1 MKKILGLAAKVAI
14 SFALLYFA
22 VGRVNF
28 DVVAERLARLETGW
42 LAAAIAMV
50 GIQTVVV
57 ALRWR
62 EVGRLCGFQLPIG
75 RAFRFTMIATFFN
88 QTLPSTVGGD
98 AARIWLAASDGAGW
112 TKATYSVLIGRVVGM
127 LTLAIIVL
135 ACMPWSFDLI
145 QNPIGRAALLVI
157 GIGCVVGPAVFV
169 ACGYRRWELLERWW
183 LTRHIA
189 SAAAIARGLLSSAR
203 TGALVLIFSLAIHL
217 ATVVTAWCAARSV
230 AAPFELVYSLL
241 LLPPVVLI
249 STVPISIAG
258 WGVRESAMVLAFA
271 YAGLPESDGLLVS
284 VLLGIAMFAVG
295 VIGGIVWLLGP
306 ETLRMSS
313 LSQPDKA
320 RPAA

>member
-1 MKKILGLAAKVAI
+1 MKKFLGLAAKLAI

-28 DVVAERLARLETGW
+28 SILAERLARLEIGW
-42 LAAAIAMV
+42 LLAAIAIV
-50 GIQTVVV
+50 GMQTVVV

-62 EVGRLCGFQLPIG
+62 EVGRVCGFELPVG
-75 RAFRFTMIATFFN
+75 RAFRFTMVATFFN

-112 TKATYSVLIGRVVGM
+112 TKATYSVLIDRVGGV

-135 ACMPWSFDLI
+135 VCMPWSFQLI
-145 QNPIGRAALLVI
+145 QNPIGRAALLLI
-157 GIGCVVGPAVFV
+157 GIGCIVGPAVFV
-169 ACGYRRWELLERWW
+169 ACGYLRWALLERWW
-183 LTRHIA
+183 LTQHFV
-189 SAAAIARGLLSSAR
+189 SAAQIARGLLTTR
-203 TGALVLIFSLAIHL
+203 TGILVLAFSVAIHMS
-217 ATVVTAWCAARSV
+217 TVLTAFCAARSV

-241 LLPPVVLI
+241 LLPPVALI

-258 WGVRESAMVLAFA
+258 WGVRESTMVLAFA
-271 YAGLPESDGLLVS
+271 YAGLPEGDGLLVS
-284 VLLGIAMFAVG
+284 VLLGVAMFAVG
-295 VIGGIVWLLGP
+295 VVGGIMWLLGP

-320 RPAA
+320 RPAS